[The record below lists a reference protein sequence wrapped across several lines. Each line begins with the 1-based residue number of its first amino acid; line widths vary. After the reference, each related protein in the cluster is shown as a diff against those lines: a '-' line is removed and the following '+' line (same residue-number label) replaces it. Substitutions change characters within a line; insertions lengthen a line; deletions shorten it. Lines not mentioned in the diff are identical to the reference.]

1 MTTFIELVKRMKTLI
16 KPGQSMVINMD
27 DLMKQP
33 LPKDEKKYTSSYHPI
48 TDHVYFDGHTFRVRF
63 IKEGVKYS
71 KNFKTRK
78 SALKYKK
85 KHVK

>member
-1 MTTFIELVKRMKTLI
+1 MTTFIDLMRRMKNHLNL
-16 KPGQSMVINMD
+16 GGSAVINTE
-27 DLMKQP
+27 DLMK
-33 LPKDEKKYTSSYHPI
+33 PKADKIYGPSYLPI

-63 IKEGVKYS
+63 VKNGVRHS

-85 KHVK
+85 KYVK